1 MQLLLIS
8 GIAFAIAAVAFA
20 LQNNTP
26 VTVALALWQFNG
38 SLALVLIM
46 ALGLGALIM
55 AFLSSPAAIRGQ
67 WAASRLRRQVADL
80 ERQVSE
86 QQTRNHELVAELARL
101 SPTPDAGDG
110 TTNKPY
116 VGLRS
121 ILAGETDDL
130 ARPPPDIR

>member
-1 MQLLLIS
+1 MQLMLIF

-26 VTVALALWQFNG
+26 VTVTLALWQFHG
-38 SLALVLIM
+38 SLALVLIV

-86 QQTRNHELVAELARL
+86 THTRNHELVAELARL
-101 SPTPDAGDG
+101 SPAPVADESDA
-110 TTNKPY
+110 KPY

-121 ILAGETDDL
+121 IVTGDVETKPPYDL
-130 ARPPPDIR
+130 R

>member
-110 TTNKPY
+110 ATNKPY